1 MRHLHT
7 PKTVWLCRCLTLL
20 LLLSV
25 TMAGATGWAKALYL
39 FSDGEQ
45 SAALDDSHSGIES
58 LLLNLDTGKSGENAV
73 LTEGTMVTVR
83 RGGETI
89 TATARKETVKQFLS
103 RMDIIPGSREMV
115 GIELMEN
122 SVMLTISDH
131 LTVFER
137 VTEKAEHETVYRD
150 TPDLPK
156 GEERVARKGMD
167 GQHTAIYEQT
177 WVSGELVTSQYVEEI
192 STTSV
197 TEVVERGTAV
207 SYVEPDD
214 KLVNV
219 TTQSDGSGYL
229 TFASGGTMKF
239 SKAVT
244 VTATAYT
251 AGYDKGGKVITK
263 NVLGKTQAEVK
274 EKLKTA
280 IEESQKLDPTRTGQY
295 TVQTWVTL
303 WYEVFIKP
311 QIRPN
316 TKQFY
321 RNCMEN
327 HLFPALGDCPLEKLS
342 TIQIQRA
349 INEMSEHGRN
359 HYYSHIPL
367 KETTLRSRR
376 PSGS

>member
-122 SVMLTISDH
+122 SVTLTISDH
-131 LTVFER
+131 LTVYER
-137 VTEKAEHETVYRD
+137 VTETAPYKAVYRE
-150 TPDLPK
+150 TTTLPE
-156 GEERVARKGMD
+156 GQEQVARPGRN
-167 GQHTAIYEQT
+167 GQRTAIYEQT

-192 STTSV
+192 TSTSV
-197 TEVVERGTAV
+197 DEIVEQGTAV
-207 SYVEPDD
+207 TSVDADD
-214 KLVNV
+214 KVVNV
-219 TTQSDGSGYL
+219 TTNADGSGYL

-239 SKAVT
+239 SKAVQ

-251 AGYDKGGKVITK
+251 AGYDGVDHTTATGTFVHKGVAAVDKRVFP
-263 NVLGKTQAEVK
+263 LGSDLYVVAKGMEYGLTRAEDTGMKGPKIDLYMESYQECTQFGR
-274 EKLKTA
+274 
-280 IEESQKLDPTRTGQY
+280 RTG
-295 TVQTWVTL
+295 TVYL
-303 WYEVFIKP
+303 
-311 QIRPN
+311 
-316 TKQFY
+316 
-321 RNCMEN
+321 
-327 HLFPALGDCPLEKLS
+327 LED
-342 TIQIQRA
+342 
-349 INEMSEHGRN
+349 
-359 HYYSHIPL
+359 
-367 KETTLRSRR
+367 
-376 PSGS
+376 

>member
-251 AGYDKGGKVITK
+251 AGHGG
-263 NVLGKTQAEVK
+263 A
-274 EKLKTA
+274 
-280 IEESQKLDPTRTGQY
+280 D
-295 TVQTWVTL
+295 
-303 WYEVFIKP
+303 
-311 QIRPN
+311 
-316 TKQFY
+316 
-321 RNCMEN
+321 
-327 HLFPALGDCPLEKLS
+327 
-342 TIQIQRA
+342 
-349 INEMSEHGRN
+349 
-359 HYYSHIPL
+359 
-367 KETTLRSRR
+367 
-376 PSGS
+376 

>member
-156 GEERVARKGMD
+156 GEERVAREGMD

-239 SKAVT
+239 SKVVT

-251 AGYDKGGKVITK
+251 AGYDGVG
-263 NVLGKTQAEVK
+263 
-274 EKLKTA
+274 
-280 IEESQKLDPTRTGQY
+280 TRTATGT
-295 TVQTWVTL
+295 TVHKGVAAVDKR
-303 WYEVFIKP
+303 VFPLGSDLYVVAKGMEYGLTRAEDTGMKGPKIDLYMESY
-311 QIRPN
+311 QECI
-316 TKQFY
+316 QFGRRTGTVY
-321 RNCMEN
+321 
-327 HLFPALGDCPLEKLS
+327 LLED
-342 TIQIQRA
+342 
-349 INEMSEHGRN
+349 
-359 HYYSHIPL
+359 
-367 KETTLRSRR
+367 
-376 PSGS
+376 

>member
-58 LLLNLDTGKSGENAV
+58 LLLNLDTGKSGENAM
-73 LTEGTMVTVR
+73 LTAGTHGDGAPGRRDHHRHRPAGNGEGSS
-83 RGGETI
+83 
-89 TATARKETVKQFLS
+89 L
-103 RMDIIPGSREMV
+103 PGWTSSPVPGEMV

-197 TEVVERGTAV
+197 TEVVERGNGW
-207 SYVEPDD
+207 SPYVEPDD

-251 AGYDKGGKVITK
+251 AGYDGVG
-263 NVLGKTQAEVK
+263 
-274 EKLKTA
+274 
-280 IEESQKLDPTRTGQY
+280 TRTATGT
-295 TVQTWVTL
+295 TVHKGVAAVDKR
-303 WYEVFIKP
+303 VFPLGSDLYVVAKGMEYGLTRAEDTGMKGPKIDLYMESY
-311 QIRPN
+311 QECI
-316 TKQFY
+316 QFGRRTGTVY
-321 RNCMEN
+321 
-327 HLFPALGDCPLEKLS
+327 LLED
-342 TIQIQRA
+342 
-349 INEMSEHGRN
+349 
-359 HYYSHIPL
+359 
-367 KETTLRSRR
+367 
-376 PSGS
+376 

>member
-251 AGYDKGGKVITK
+251 AGYDGVG
-263 NVLGKTQAEVK
+263 
-274 EKLKTA
+274 
-280 IEESQKLDPTRTGQY
+280 TRTATGT
-295 TVQTWVTL
+295 TVHKGVAAVDKR
-303 WYEVFIKP
+303 VFPLGSDLYVVAKGMEYGLTRAEDTGMKGPKIDLYGELSGVHP
-311 QIRPN
+311 VRPPDGH
-316 TKQFY
+316 
-321 RNCMEN
+321 C
-327 HLFPALGDCPLEKLS
+327 LS
-342 TIQIQRA
+342 A
-349 INEMSEHGRN
+349 GRLSVN
-359 HYYSHIPL
+359 SL
-367 KETTLRSRR
+367 N
-376 PSGS
+376 

>member
-1 MRHLHT
+1 MRHLRT

-251 AGYDKGGKVITK
+251 AGYDGVG
-263 NVLGKTQAEVK
+263 
-274 EKLKTA
+274 
-280 IEESQKLDPTRTGQY
+280 TRTATGTTVHKGVAAVDKRVFPLGSDLYVVAKGMEYGLTRAEDTGMKGPKIDLYMESYQECIQFGRRTGTCLLY
-295 TVQTWVTL
+295 T
-303 WYEVFIKP
+303 
-311 QIRPN
+311 
-316 TKQFY
+316 
-321 RNCMEN
+321 
-327 HLFPALGDCPLEKLS
+327 S
-342 TIQIQRA
+342 
-349 INEMSEHGRN
+349 
-359 HYYSHIPL
+359 
-367 KETTLRSRR
+367 
-376 PSGS
+376 PSPRDA